1 MFIKCKHIT
10 EKKQDLTQDTSVKNY
25 MDTFFFCHVGK
36 DKLCENM
43 VTEHTLVSWVR
54 S

>member
-1 MFIKCKHIT
+1 MEI
-10 EKKQDLTQDTSVKNY
+10 
-25 MDTFFFCHVGK
+25 FFLCHVGK

-43 VTEHTLVSWVR
+43 VTEHTLVYLVSGEMDVF